1 VRLLLKTSKKFSS
14 SSHCFWKR
22 WTH

>member
-14 SSHCFWKR
+14 SSHCSWKR